1 MRLKRILSLD
11 DTATRAKLRELY
23 DGLARWRCFIRPA
36 TFNEFSG
43 ERGESCY
50 EFVSTCCRDML
61 LQRQFPAARIR
72 SPRELLTASAHE

>member
-1 MRLKRILSLD
+1 MWLK
-11 DTATRAKLRELY
+11 AELRELY
-23 DGLARWRCFIRPA
+23 DGLERRGRFIRLA

-72 SPRELLTASAHE
+72 SRRESLTPSAHE